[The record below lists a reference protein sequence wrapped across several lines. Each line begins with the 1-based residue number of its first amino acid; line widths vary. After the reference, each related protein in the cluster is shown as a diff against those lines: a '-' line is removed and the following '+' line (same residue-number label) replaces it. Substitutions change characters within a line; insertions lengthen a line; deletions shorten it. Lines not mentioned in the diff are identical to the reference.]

1 MPARAH
7 PTTSL
12 ILAAVLAMLAACGPA
27 DKEDMLKKAANV
39 RTRAELEQA
48 LGKPSDIAKLGPLE
62 KWTYKAANGEVVFIL
77 TGDTVAMQ
85 ATGAAPAAKP

>member
-1 MPARAH
+1 MPVRARLM
-7 PTTSL
+7 TGL
-12 ILAAVLAMLAACGPA
+12 MLAAVLATLAACGPP
-27 DKEDMLKKAANV
+27 DKEDMLRKAAAV
-39 RTRAELEQA
+39 HTRAELETA

-62 KWTYKAANGEVVFIL
+62 KWTYQASNGEVVFIL